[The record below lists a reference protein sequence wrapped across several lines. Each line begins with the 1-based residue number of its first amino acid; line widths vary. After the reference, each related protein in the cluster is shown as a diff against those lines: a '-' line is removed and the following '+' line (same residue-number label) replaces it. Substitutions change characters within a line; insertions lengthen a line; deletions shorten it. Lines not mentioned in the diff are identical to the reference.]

1 MKVYYRNSNSNIFTM
16 DIKPDESLKEV
27 AAKIQYKCGPNPC
40 HVTVTLVTN
49 VCDCGKRI
57 EHLLLES

>member
-1 MKVYYRNSNSNIFTM
+1 M

-27 AAKIQYKCGPNPC
+27 AAKIQYKCGPNPY